1 MINPAAASAM
11 VTVMATLVSEDDSA
25 NSISHAGHVLK
36 VFKNIGPRPNSVH
49 GWISARLEMD
59 CVDDLM
65 FKRVSKT
72 KKLSE
77 LEDQLQQL
85 QGLVSTQKNTPHTDW
100 SSSNG
105 GPSTAQASSTDHGSR
120 SSQRGTVTQSNSYD
134 LSSGNL
140 PSVADATA
148 SHSAAPPRE
157 YTLEPVTISES
168 QAQSLFS
175 IYFHDYHRFL
185 PFLEPQKG
193 LDAYYSSSSVLFW
206 AIVAVAAR
214 QYRADADLLSRL
226 TPVMNNL
233 LWCVLASE
241 HITIAHIQALTLCS
255 FWPLPTVMLSTDKSM
270 ILNNI
275 AITSAMHLGVHKLGR
290 EAEYAYEGMNTEFT
304 QAQVGSAFT
313 LATAYGN
320 RISFSVEYG
329 HAPTL
334 NLMDVT
340 VDRVCDGDLMSD
352 FPAELRDNL
361 LIQRFSNRAFQSFY
375 GIAEGDG
382 SQPWGSHIYD
392 LMISLENGWSVVAQQ
407 IEDTSSF
414 LNKIR
419 LYSSKLHIQCL
430 YFVDSSSSVRRTQGI
445 LKAYGTARNL
455 ISILICQ
462 DDLHAIL
469 PYASIRALRAITCA
483 ATVVFRVLNSSI
495 GATLDWDSGR
505 ILYNAAAHSIRQLSL
520 QNNENDV
527 ALRAS
532 DVLHRLWKFGERD
545 GSLRNS
551 EPTLSVKSRMGANMI
566 YDSLLLLREYQNAQ
580 RTSWNE
586 TRQMSSPDT
595 TNIGTRQEHTDNVGA
610 TSFGTQD
617 TVYSNT
623 EIPQPYQMTDQFS
636 GMSVQSN
643 FEQNLAQ
650 YAPQTDQPNYPQVW
664 DNSSD
669 MGWGQDMT
677 YLNIFGFQ

>member
-375 GIAEGDG
+375 GIAE
-382 SQPWGSHIYD
+382 
-392 LMISLENGWSVVAQQ
+392 
-407 IEDTSSF
+407 
-414 LNKIR
+414 
-419 LYSSKLHIQCL
+419 
-430 YFVDSSSSVRRTQGI
+430 
-445 LKAYGTARNL
+445 
-455 ISILICQ
+455 
-462 DDLHAIL
+462 
-469 PYASIRALRAITCA
+469 
-483 ATVVFRVLNSSI
+483 
-495 GATLDWDSGR
+495 
-505 ILYNAAAHSIRQLSL
+505 AHSIRQLSL